1 MLLLMWTQ
9 SNISEVKR
17 CLFGYRFRKGRPLL
31 QLPKGI
37 VSKQGR
43 PLLCKNKNMNFLD
56 TISLSNS
63 GMASTGE
70 LILFFGLIALMI
82 FDEIIS
88 KNK

>member
-1 MLLLMWTQ
+1 MWTQ
-9 SNISEVKR
+9 FNIQKQLTRHFFVVSRLGRLSLRLLNKKLCPSEVV
-17 CLFGYRFRKGRPLL
+17 LL
-31 QLPKGI
+31 L
-37 VSKQGR
+37 R
-43 PLLCKNKNMNFLD
+43 KNMNFID

-70 LILFFGLIALMI
+70 LILFFGVIALMI

>member
-1 MLLLMWTQ
+1 MILLMWTQ
-9 SNISEVKR
+9 INIRTLEVMP
-17 CLFGYRFRKGRPLL
+17 FWYRFRKGRPLL
-31 QLPKGI
+31 QCPKGS

-43 PLLCKNKNMNFLD
+43 PLLYKNMNFLD

-70 LILFFGLIALMI
+70 LILFFGVIALII

-88 KNK
+88 KIK